1 MFTRRKFLKVFGLA
15 SLSFSFLPSFLTKK
29 SFPSYLKETEVI
41 YPVTN
46 WLYGSP
52 RRGCSTPSITLDY
65 HDKAEDGLR
74 DFVGIRIPSRFTSL
88 VSYEQYLS

>member
-1 MFTRRKFLKVFGLA
+1 MFTRRKFLKVFGLT
-15 SLSFSFLPSFLTKK
+15 SLAFSFLPSFLINK
-29 SFPSYLKETEVI
+29 SFSASLKDTDEVS
-41 YPVTN
+41 PVRN

-52 RRGCSTPSITLDY
+52 RRGCSTPSVALDY

-88 VSYEQYLS
+88 ISYEQYLS